1 MALFTSVGDFLDFF
15 TAMIIGDSLT
25 ARLTKGLLLFG
36 SWRNAKEIFF
46 FFFSKKAERRHKAV
60 YQVCS
65 LIGQVYSVCVDHVI
79 CALTL
84 SEIGIKYR
92 PTLCWITCDS
102 AA

>member
-46 FFFSKKAERRHKAV
+46 FFFQKKRNDDTRRCTRFV
-60 YQVCS
+60 LLLDRSIQYV
-65 LIGQVYSVCVDHVI
+65 
-79 CALTL
+79 LT
-84 SEIGIKYR
+84 
-92 PTLCWITCDS
+92 T
-102 AA
+102 